1 MKRTLKVPGVSN
13 LCDIVSFLAI
23 FTLSPNV
30 NLSYSK
36 CALGCIHRLWYRML
50 TIWVDSVF
58 AACSFPPSL
67 NPEGKEANIAIV
79 EITEEAFV
87 GGTSRLFQPQS
98 KYDDL
103 QIISTPGTVK
113 FKNKKIPINFLLD
126 CVIS

>member
-36 CALGCIHRLWYRML
+36 CASGCIHRLWYRML
-50 TIWVDSVF
+50 AIWVDSVF

-79 EITEEAFV
+79 EITEEAF
-87 GGTSRLFQPQS
+87 GGVLPDSSNPKANMMISRLFQPQE
-98 KYDDL
+98 L
-103 QIISTPGTVK
+103 
-113 FKNKKIPINFLLD
+113 
-126 CVIS
+126 